1 MRTMEKKYYDTIAL
15 LIKQNE
21 KAAKC
26 EPILDDI
33 IQDVYE
39 HSKVVL
45 ETVTNE
51 DVINA
56 YLDKVIR
63 TSLITV
69 PKKLNFD
76 VGSRHSTT
84 TIVSSIV
91 APTPT
96 VQSNLEVEEISS
108 EVETDTVI
116 DFAETDNDLI
126 DEEILPVISNE
137 EQNIVSDEE
146 EIQDNSISD
155 DEEVFPL
162 ETVDEDNQELE
173 IVDNENLISENDDF
187 VEEDTASFEV
197 FDDSMETEDVVT
209 AETQVQELVEL
220 DDLNDETEDLEL
232 IENEK
237 SEDLSDS
244 QDVDKNLVDKMING
258 VTEDSLET
266 DDLLEESIVESND
279 YETDDIMTLEEESIE
294 ELDELD
300 ELSVPTEVLEESQ
313 DLLLD
318 SETMDVDSLD
328 EMVDEAI
335 VDEVA
340 PVVEETIV
348 EEPVSVVDDVVV
360 ENSIQVPDFGCFSY
374 EPSVP
379 DFDNEEICA
388 DLKEY
393 DAKYP
398 DKKLLQVCKLKY
410 EENLSVSEIAT
421 QLGFSAGMVLDTLND
436 IIELVKE

>member
-1 MRTMEKKYYDTIAL
+1 MEKKYYDTIAL

-76 VGSRHSTT
+76 VGSRHSIT

-108 EVETDTVI
+108 EVDTDTVI

>member
-76 VGSRHSTT
+76 VGSRHSIT

-108 EVETDTVI
+108 EVDTDTVI